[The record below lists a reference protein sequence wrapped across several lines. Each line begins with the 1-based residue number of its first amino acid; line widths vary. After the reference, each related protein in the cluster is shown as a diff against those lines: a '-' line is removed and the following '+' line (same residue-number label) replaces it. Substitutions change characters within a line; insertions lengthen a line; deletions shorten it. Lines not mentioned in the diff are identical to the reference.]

1 MLIPANSHFPKVA
14 LVEQQIPAPRVA
26 DVSAVI
32 SSEFQR
38 QRVAERIK
46 AGMRIAVAAGSR
58 GINGIPGILSTVVG
72 ELKRLGAEPFI
83 VPAMGSHGGATAEGQ
98 VSVLHSLGI
107 TEQAVG
113 CPIHS
118 SMDTVQIG
126 ETPDHIPVLIDKV
139 ASQADGIVVVARI
152 KGHTEYS
159 GPVESGLMKMLTIGL
174 GKHQGALT
182 AHKNAVQ
189 FTYRV
194 AIVSVAREIIRRSK
208 LILGVGLVENACDET
223 AEIAV
228 VWPEDFEETERAL
241 LKRAKALM
249 PRIPF
254 SRLDVLVVDEIGK
267 EISGSGMDTNV
278 IGRRMVFGE
287 PEPIRPVIT
296 RIVVRDLSKNTYGS
310 GAGIGLADFTTRRLV
325 DRLERRP
332 TYLNCLT
339 AMTPEKARIP
349 MTAESDREAIEWALL
364 TAGNIPP
371 PQARLMRIKNTMH
384 LEKFYVSEALRPEI
398 EADGRLRVA
407 SAWQRLAFDEKGAL
421 QPEQFE
427 YSPA

>member
-1 MLIPANSHFPKVA
+1 MLKPADILFPRVA
-14 LVEQQIPAPRVA
+14 LVEQQIPSPKVA
-26 DVSAVI
+26 DVSAAI
-32 SSEFQR
+32 ASEFQR
-38 QRVAERIK
+38 KGVAGRIRP
-46 AGMRIAVAAGSR
+46 GMRVAVAAGSR
-58 GINGIPGILSTVVG
+58 GINGIPRILSTVVG
-72 ELKRLGAEPFI
+72 ELKRLNAEPFI

-98 VSVLHSLGI
+98 LSVLHSLGV

-126 ETPDHIPVLIDKV
+126 ETPDHIPVLIDKI
-139 ASQADGIVVVARI
+139 ASHADGIVVVARI

-189 FTYRV
+189 LTYRV
-194 AIVSVAREIIRRSK
+194 AIVSVAREIIQKSK
-208 LILGVGLVENACDET
+208 LLFGVGLVENAYDET
-223 AEIAV
+223 AEV
-228 VWPEDFEETERAL
+228 VVAWPEDFEETERAL
-241 LKRAKALM
+241 LKRAKAFM
-249 PRIPF
+249 ARIPF
-254 SRLDVLVVDEIGK
+254 NIIDVLVVDEIGK

-287 PEPIRPVIT
+287 PEPVRPVIT

-325 DRLERRP
+325 DRLDRRP

-364 TAGNIPP
+364 TVGNTPSP
-371 PQARLMRIKNTMH
+371 LARLMRIRNTLH
-384 LEKFYVSEALRPEI
+384 LGKFYVSEALLPEI
-398 EADGRLRVA
+398 EADQRLRVV
-407 SAWQRLAFDEKGAL
+407 SEWQPLAFNEKGAI
-421 QPEQFE
+421 QPEQFG
-427 YSPA
+427 

>member
-1 MLIPANSHFPKVA
+1 MLIPAGISFPKVA
-14 LVEQQIPAPRVA
+14 LVEQQIPAPKVA
-26 DVSAVI
+26 DVSVAI
-32 SSEFQR
+32 AAEFQR
-38 QRVAERIK
+38 QRVAEKIRP
-46 AGMRIAVAAGSR
+46 GMRIAVAAGSR
-58 GINGIPGILSTVVG
+58 GINGIPRILSTVVD
-72 ELKRLGAEPFI
+72 ELKKLKAEPFI

-98 VSVLHSLGI
+98 VSVLHSLGV

-126 ETPDHIPVLIDKV
+126 ETPDHVPVLIDKI

-152 KGHTEYS
+152 KSHTEYS

-174 GKHQGALT
+174 GNHQGAFT
-182 AHKNAVQ
+182 AHKNAIQ

-194 AIVSVAREIIRRSK
+194 AIVSVAREIIRKSK
-208 LILGVGLVENACDET
+208 LLLGVALVENAYDET
-223 AEIAV
+223 AAVVV

-241 LKRAKALM
+241 LKQAKALM
-249 PRIPF
+249 ARIPF
-254 SRLDVLVVDEIGK
+254 NDLDVLVVDEIGK
-267 EISGSGMDTNV
+267 EFSGSGMDTNV

-296 RIVVRDLSKNTYGS
+296 RIIVRDLSKNTYGS
-310 GAGIGLADFTTRRLV
+310 GAGMGLADFTTRRLV
-325 DRLERRP
+325 DKLDRRP

-364 TAGNIPP
+364 TIGNIPP
-371 PQARLMRIKNTMH
+371 LKARLMRIKNTMH
-384 LEKFYVSEALRPEI
+384 LDKFYVSEALVPEI
-398 EADGRLRVA
+398 EADNRLRVA
-407 SAWQRLAFDEKGAL
+407 SEWQQLAFDEKGTL
-421 QPEQFE
+421 RPEQFG
-427 YSPA
+427 